1 MSSPSPLDE
10 TGPQGFAWRPG
21 PVVDDEAQWRR
32 PAEGSPSLSPPVPP
46 SARESVAYPGPPP
59 ATPPPAGWRPPLVVQ
74 APPPRALPPQDL
86 PHLDDAEQRARTLT
100 YGVAMIS
107 GAIMIVLML
116 VLCGRALF

>member
-1 MSSPSPLDE
+1 
-10 TGPQGFAWRPG
+10 
-21 PVVDDEAQWRR
+21 
-32 PAEGSPSLSPPVPP
+32 
-46 SARESVAYPGPPP
+46 
-59 ATPPPAGWRPPLVVQ
+59 VQ